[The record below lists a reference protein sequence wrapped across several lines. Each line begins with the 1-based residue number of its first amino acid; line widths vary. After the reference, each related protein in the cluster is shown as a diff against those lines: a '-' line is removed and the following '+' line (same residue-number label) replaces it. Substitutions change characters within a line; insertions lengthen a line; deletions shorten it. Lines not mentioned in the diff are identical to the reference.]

1 MLLDELLSK
10 GYGLGNSGISLFIA
24 INICETILW
33 KSFSP
38 LVSKTDFGDEYE
50 GSIIAFF
57 HSLFTH
63 PDKVDAI
70 INSFYRQ

>member
-24 INICETILW
+24 INICETIAW

-38 LVSKTDFGDEYE
+38 LVMKTDFGDEYE
-50 GSIIAFF
+50 GCIVALF
-57 HSLFTH
+57 HSLITH
-63 PDKVDAI
+63 PDKLRAI
-70 INSFYRQ
+70 